1 MEKLWYNG
9 KNYGTMKKK
18 LWCYGKNNDT
28 IPKTMELCY
37 TMKKNY
43 HGT

>member
-1 MEKLWYNG
+1 M
-9 KNYGTMKKK
+9 KNYGIMEKNYGAMEKTM
-18 LWCYGKNNDT
+18 
-28 IPKTMELCY
+28 IMELCY